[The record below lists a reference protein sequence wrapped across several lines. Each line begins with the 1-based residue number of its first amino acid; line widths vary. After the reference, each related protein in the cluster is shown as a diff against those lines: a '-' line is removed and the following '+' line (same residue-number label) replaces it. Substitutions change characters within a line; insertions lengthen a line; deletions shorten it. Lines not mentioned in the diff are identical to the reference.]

1 MKKNAVA
8 FLLLLSFPP
17 LWFPILFDKIHS
29 VYESH
34 VQSTG
39 RRGPYL
45 HTGYI
50 LFQLLRLLGKEA
62 KAEEFN
68 TLASPVLRPTEE
80 GGLHGK
86 PSSWLSPT
94 TVSGPRCA
102 VHWDGS
108 ICPRSS
114 YNLWTVT
121 GLISAGGVK

>member
-68 TLASPVLRPTEE
+68 NF
-80 GGLHGK
+80 GK
-86 PSSWLSPT
+86 PSSSTHRRRWLAQKTLELAITNDSIWSQVCGALGWKYLPT
-94 TVSGPRCA
+94 V
-102 VHWDGS
+102 
-108 ICPRSS
+108 
-114 YNLWTVT
+114 
-121 GLISAGGVK
+121 